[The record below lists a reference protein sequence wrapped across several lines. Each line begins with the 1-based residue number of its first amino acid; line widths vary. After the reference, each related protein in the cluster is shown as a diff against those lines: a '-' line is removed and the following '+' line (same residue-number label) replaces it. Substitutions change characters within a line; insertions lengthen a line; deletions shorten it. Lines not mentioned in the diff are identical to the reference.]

1 VRTKTEMW
9 SKVWQSES
17 DCPRPLIKEFLRNV
31 GKGLRKE
38 RAQKR
43 MNRVK
48 DVAQWLGTCPNMC
61 HVQGHGL
68 CPCTR
73 KQNNRK
79 NGQILGTKSTDTLL
93 STFAARQRRW

>member
-1 VRTKTEMW
+1 
-9 SKVWQSES
+9 
-17 DCPRPLIKEFLRNV
+17 V

-79 NGQILGTKSTDTLL
+79 NGQILGTKSTDALL
-93 STFAARQRRW
+93 STFAARQRRWYGWEDVFRVRRKKQQHEKGKI